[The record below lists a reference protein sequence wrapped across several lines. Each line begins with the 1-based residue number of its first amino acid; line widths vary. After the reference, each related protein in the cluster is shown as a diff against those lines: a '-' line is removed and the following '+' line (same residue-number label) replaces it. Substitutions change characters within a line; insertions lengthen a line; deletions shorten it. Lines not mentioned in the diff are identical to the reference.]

1 MKTDPKETGERME
14 KASEQ
19 TKGRMRRDITG
30 MRSGKVVVL
39 GATDQKRRNV
49 FLWRCRCDCGKEF
62 LTEGYKISGGVIKSC
77 GCTRYEHQ
85 IKDLSGQRFGR
96 LTALRRLN
104 KKIGTSYAW
113 LCRCDCGKETEVSA
127 NALLSGST
135 KSCGCGKID
144 ALKKNAKD
152 IRGQRFGRL
161 LAVEP
166 TERRKGNSVVW
177 RCRCDCGK
185 ETEISYNS
193 LISGN
198 TKSCGCLLLE
208 HESPSKYMRY
218 IDGTCVENLE
228 FRGLRKNNTSGYTG
242 VTAYRGRWRAQ
253 ITFKKKTYYLGQY
266 EKIGDAVKV
275 RKEAE
280 EKIFGEF
287 LEWYYDQF
295 QKTRQKPEKNS

>member
-1 MKTDPKETGERME
+1 ME